1 MPPNYKKIQA
11 GAAATGLYEAADT
24 TAKSSQY
31 DISHQYAMTAQNV
44 ENIGSITSSI
54 ADTIGVASQIYG
66 KDEFAAEFELGKKAI
81 GKKYGDV
88 TEVTESGESFS
99 DLNWLQKLF
108 SEKHYKAGDA
118 ILSKGAVTG
127 FGRGAQVGIKP
138 DLSMYDE
145 ATNDPN
151 KVPTVKDAISNLG
164 LEDEYK
170 ASEGRRE
177 ESSNAY
183 DKLLSGVDY
192 SKGDAA
198 RKNYLNKDEEDVD
211 FDEWLDEMGFEE

>member
-31 DISHQYAMTAQNV
+31 DISHQDAMTAQNV
-44 ENIGSITSSI
+44 ENIGSITSTIS
-54 ADTIGVASQIYG
+54 DTIGVASQLYG
-66 KDEFAAEFELGKKAI
+66 KGEFAAEFELGKKAI

-99 DLNWLQKLF
+99 DLNWFQKLF

-127 FGRGAQVGIKP
+127 IGKGAQYGMTP
-138 DLSMYDE
+138 DLS
-145 ATNDPN
+145 
-151 KVPTVKDAISNLG
+151 
-164 LEDEYK
+164 
-170 ASEGRRE
+170 
-177 ESSNAY
+177 
-183 DKLLSGVDY
+183 
-192 SKGDAA
+192 
-198 RKNYLNKDEEDVD
+198 
-211 FDEWLDEMGFEE
+211 W